1 MRIDRPKGAAK
12 TYSTEVYTMNMTG
25 YMPTEEDI
33 AKMVRELEQTDPTNA
48 NPKYAR
54 QMLVKMKLM
63 YRELG
68 RIDEDLLHKEM
79 ESFKSNKED

>member
-1 MRIDRPKGAAK
+1 MP
-12 TYSTEVYTMNMTG
+12 MTG
-25 YMPTEEDI
+25 YIPTEEEI
-33 AKMVRELEQTDPTNA
+33 TTTVRELEKKNPENA

-54 QMLVKMKLM
+54 EMLIRMKLM

-79 ESFKSNKED
+79 ESFNNNVD

>member
-1 MRIDRPKGAAK
+1 
-12 TYSTEVYTMNMTG
+12 MNMTG
-25 YMPTEEDI
+25 YVPTGEDI
-33 AKMVRELEQTDPTNA
+33 AAMVRELEKSDPENA

-54 QMLVKMKLM
+54 EMLIRMKLM

-79 ESFKSNKED
+79 EEFKNND